1 MMEALVAL
9 LIAVLLV
16 FVFSVGWVGKV
27 IAIGGLGFFFYT
39 CILVTQYL
47 FGKIRR

>member
-16 FVFSVGWVGKV
+16 FVFNVGWVGEV
-27 IAIGGLGFFFYT
+27 IAIGGLGFFLYT
-39 CILVTQYL
+39 CILVAQYL